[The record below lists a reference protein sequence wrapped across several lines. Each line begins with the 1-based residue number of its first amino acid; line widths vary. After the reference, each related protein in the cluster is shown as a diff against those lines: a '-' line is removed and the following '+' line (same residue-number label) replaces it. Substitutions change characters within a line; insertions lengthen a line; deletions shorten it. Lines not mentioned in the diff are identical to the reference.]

1 LDSAVFQTI
10 YATIHGNLLMEKQM
24 DISKIGH
31 GENPDAVKAI
41 IEVPLN
47 SNIKFEFNKESG
59 GIEVDRV
66 LYSAVHYPANYGF
79 VANTLSDDGDPAD
92 ILVLCDYELPAGSY
106 IKCRLVGVLMTE
118 DESGGDEKLL
128 AVPTEKIDPTYK
140 NIKDLGDL
148 PEHTLNR
155 IKNFFETY
163 KILEPNKWVKVSGFK
178 DKAAATAILDN
189 AIKNYKA

>member
-1 LDSAVFQTI
+1 
-10 YATIHGNLLMEKQM
+10 M

-31 GENPDAVKAI
+31 GDNPDAVKAI

-47 SNIKFEFNKESG
+47 SNVKFEIDKDSG
-59 GIEVDRV
+59 AVEVDRV

-79 VANTLSDDGDPAD
+79 VADTLSDDGDPAD
-92 ILVLCDYELPAGSY
+92 ILVLCDYVLPPASV
-106 IKCRLVGVLMTE
+106 IKCRLIGVLMTE

-140 NIKDLGDL
+140 EVKDLGDV

-163 KILEPNKWVKVSGFK
+163 KMLEPNKWVKVSGFK
-178 DKAAATAILDN
+178 DKAAATTILDK

>member
-1 LDSAVFQTI
+1 
-10 YATIHGNLLMEKQM
+10 M

-31 GENPDAVKAI
+31 GENPDSVKAI

-47 SNIKFEFNKESG
+47 SNVKYELDKDSG
-59 GIEVDRV
+59 AVEVDRV
-66 LYSAVHYPANYGF
+66 LYSAVFYPANYGF

-92 ILVLCDYELPAGSY
+92 ILVLCDYPLQAGSF

-128 AVPTEKIDPTYK
+128 AVPTEKIDPRYK
-140 NIKDLGDL
+140 DIKDLGDV
-148 PEHTLNR
+148 PEHQLNR

-163 KILEPNKWVKVSGFK
+163 KMLEPNKWVKVSGFK
-178 DKAAATAILDN
+178 DKAAATQILDK
-189 AIKNYKA
+189 AIENYKK

>member
-1 LDSAVFQTI
+1 M
-10 YATIHGNLLMEKQM
+10 N
-24 DISKIGH
+24 ISNIGH

-47 SNIKFEFNKESG
+47 SNIKYEIDKASG
-59 GIEVDRV
+59 AVEVDRV
-66 LYSAVHYPANYGF
+66 LDSAMHYPANYGF

-92 ILVLCDYELPAGSY
+92 ILVLCDYPLQAGSF

-140 NIKDLGDL
+140 DIKDLGDIPAHRL
-148 PEHTLNR
+148 DR

-163 KILEPNKWVKVSGFK
+163 KMLEPNKWVKVSGFK
-178 DKAAATAILDN
+178 DRAEATAILDR
-189 AIKNYKA
+189 AIKNYK

>member
-1 LDSAVFQTI
+1 
-10 YATIHGNLLMEKQM
+10 M

-31 GENPDAVKAI
+31 GDNPDAVKAI
-41 IEVPLN
+41 IEVPLD
-47 SNIKFEFNKESG
+47 SNIKYEFDKEAE
-59 GIEVDRV
+59 GIAVDRV

-92 ILVLCDYELPAGSY
+92 ILVLCDYPLQAGCY

-128 AVPTEKIDPTYK
+128 AVPTEKIDPRYK
-140 NIKDLGDL
+140 DIKDLGDV

-163 KILEPNKWVKVSGFK
+163 KMLEPNKWVKVSGFK
-178 DKAAATAILDN
+178 DKAAAAEILN
-189 AIKNYKA
+189 KAIKNYK